1 MTPDIEITD
10 LSRVTI
16 SCVCWVFCF
25 KVNIAKDIKM
35 TSEEITSAPILPVI
49 ETNIPVEEKVLG
61 SEDTMMKC
69 DIAGGNTA
77 VFISNT
83 SFPNNLQISQNH
95 VKNKNESPRI
105 GRKGKRKLDSGQ
117 GTSTAKKSKR

>member
-25 KVNIAKDIKM
+25 KVNIAKDI
-35 TSEEITSAPILPVI
+35 
-49 ETNIPVEEKVLG
+49 
-61 SEDTMMKC
+61 
-69 DIAGGNTA
+69 
-77 VFISNT
+77 NT

-105 GRKGKRKLDSGQ
+105 GRKGKRKFDSGQ